1 MAQIE
6 LSEEEV
12 ATLSKTLK
20 NSLHYTPSNSDFTT
34 YRNVLRSLIQTNSE
48 KAS

>member
-1 MAQIE
+1 MPQIG
-6 LSEEEV
+6 LSDEEV
-12 ATLSKTLK
+12 ATLIQTLK
-20 NSLHYTPSNSDFTT
+20 NSLHYTPANSDFTT